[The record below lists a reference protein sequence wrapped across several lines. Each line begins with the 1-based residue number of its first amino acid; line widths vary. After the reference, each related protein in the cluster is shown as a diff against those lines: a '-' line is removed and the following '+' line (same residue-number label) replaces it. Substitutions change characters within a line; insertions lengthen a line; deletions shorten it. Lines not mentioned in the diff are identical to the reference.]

1 MAFKLINEA
10 YSLACNSTL
19 QEFLCDTDADFETLP
34 KCSTG
39 SSAVSLESGK
49 VMVVNTSGQWV
60 TFGGEE

>member
-19 QEFLCDTDADFETLP
+19 QEFLCDTDSDFASLP

-39 SSAVSLESGK
+39 STAVSIESGA
-49 VMVVNTSGQWV
+49 VMVVNTQGKWV
-60 TFGGEE
+60 SFGG